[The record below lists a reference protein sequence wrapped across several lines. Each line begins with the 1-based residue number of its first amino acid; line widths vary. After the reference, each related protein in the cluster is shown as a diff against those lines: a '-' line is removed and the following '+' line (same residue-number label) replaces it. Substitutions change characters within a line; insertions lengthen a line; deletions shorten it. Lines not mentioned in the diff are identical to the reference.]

1 MTLHF
6 MERIAL
12 EDDGPEGAADDPVFC
27 VHGLG
32 GSGNIWIPMMAAL
45 ARHRVLRIDLPG
57 SGLSQRAEGALSVS
71 RFVDATLMACE
82 RLGIKRAHWLGHSL
96 GTIVCQHLAV
106 MAPERVS
113 SLALFGPL
121 LAPADAARQGLK
133 ARALKA
139 RHEGVTG
146 MHSIALQT
154 VQAALSR
161 ETRER
166 NPLAVSFVRDA
177 LMRGDPEAY
186 ARSCEAL
193 AAAQPAYVDRI
204 TAPVLLVTGDEDA
217 VAPPQGLRSL
227 ADRMQSSLNLRSVV
241 LPRCGHW
248 TTLERPDECGRAW
261 TEFMGS
267 VSRLPRRRSGTAVH
281 R

>member
-1 MTLHF
+1 
-6 MERIAL
+6 
-12 EDDGPEGAADDPVFC
+12 
-27 VHGLG
+27 
-32 GSGNIWIPMMAAL
+32 
-45 ARHRVLRIDLPG
+45 
-57 SGLSQRAEGALSVS
+57 
-71 RFVDATLMACE
+71 
-82 RLGIKRAHWLGHSL
+82 L

-106 MAPERVS
+106 MAPERVT
-113 SLALFGPL
+113 SLSLFGPL
-121 LAPADAARQGLK
+121 LAPADAARQALK

-139 RHEGVTG
+139 RNDGISG
-146 MHSIALQT
+146 MHSIAIQT

-166 NPLAVSFVRDA
+166 NPLVVSFVRDA

-193 AAAQPAYVDRI
+193 AAAQPADVDRI

-227 ADRMQSSLNLRSVV
+227 ADRMRSSVNLRCVL

-261 TEFMGS
+261 TEFMNS
-267 VSRLPRRRSGTAVH
+267 VTRLPRRLSSTAVH
-281 R
+281 RAERVYG